1 MFETIRH
8 IKDKNLKRQ
17 YIKFIIKNNNKKYF
31 SIYNNND
38 TIDIFLSLIS
48 YLKYFIFS
56 IYNSFIHYIQFF
68 HLFIF
73 RFHFLVLLIF
83 MFFTFALTLDNNS
96 RIPTK
101 LILSAYFE
109 NKEINRITYDKILE
123 KEKENKK
130 TKVLKMNYD
139 EYQKLYNALKENKS
153 IDGMPCE
160 NCFQSKHENRNC
172 ENNMNINKINDDSS
186 LKDFF
191 AKIKKNKSKTD
202 NFNSPTFSKK
212 MDYLIFHNETFITYL
227 VLIFSSSCFYFFIKY
242 TIYSILLFL
251 MLYVYPL
258 LLISCIFYIV

>member
-1 MFETIRH
+1 
-8 IKDKNLKRQ
+8 
-17 YIKFIIKNNNKKYF
+17 
-31 SIYNNND
+31 
-38 TIDIFLSLIS
+38 
-48 YLKYFIFS
+48 
-56 IYNSFIHYIQFF
+56 
-68 HLFIF
+68 
-73 RFHFLVLLIF
+73 
-83 MFFTFALTLDNNS
+83 MFFTFTLTLNNNS

-101 LILSAYFE
+101 LILSAYFP

-202 NFNSPTFSKK
+202 KFNSPAFSKK
-212 MDYLIFHNETFITYL
+212 MDYLIFHNETFNNL
-227 VLIFSSSCFYFFIKY
+227 SSTDFFFFMFLFFY
-242 TIYSILLFL
+242 
-251 MLYVYPL
+251 
-258 LLISCIFYIV
+258 